1 MGLFQTTRWSLILK
15 TRDANARHALE
26 ELCRSYR
33 APVLTYVRHWGA
45 PAADAEDLTQSF
57 FERLL
62 THRAYEQ
69 ADPARGSFRAFL
81 LTALR
86 RFLINAEAFNRAAK
100 RRGNSETVPLFESD
114 GVIGDVT
121 PDAMAN
127 DESPEAAFDRA
138 FALAVLRRAIAQLGA
153 EAARAGKADQFATLR
168 DFLSNEPG
176 AADYVELA
184 LRLGMRA
191 NTVAVTVHRLRQRLR
206 TLVRSELDDT
216 ADNAQTAA
224 AEYAHLRL
232 ALAKAVPEK

>member
-1 MGLFQTTRWSLILK
+1 MGLFQTTRWSLVLQ

-33 APVLTYVRHWGA
+33 GPVLTYVRRSVSRAG
-45 PAADAEDLTQSF
+45 DAEDLTQAF

-62 THRAYEQ
+62 AHRAYEQ

-86 RFLINAEAFNRAAK
+86 RFLINAEAFNRATK
-100 RRGNSETVPLFESD
+100 RGGGSEPVPLFEWSD
-114 GVIGDVT
+114 VGEME
-121 PDAMAN
+121 PDALVT
-127 DESPEAAFDRA
+127 DESPETAFDRS
-138 FALAVLRRAIAQLGA
+138 FALAVLRRAMVQLQA
-153 EAARAGKADQFATLR
+153 EAATAGKADQFATLKG
-168 DFLSNEPG
+168 FLSEEPG

-184 LRLGMRA
+184 QRLGMRA

-216 ADNAQTAA
+216 SDNAQTSA
-224 AEYAHLRL
+224 AEYAHLRR
-232 ALAKAVPEK
+232 AMAKTVPEK